1 MNEKAIVIYSGGL
14 DSTPLLYHLRN
25 AGYELKALSV
35 NYGQRH
41 LHRELRI
48 PRSTNTDPHAQ
59 SQLDLGSSSARWSS

>member
-14 DSTPLLYHLRN
+14 DSTTLLYHLRN

-41 LHRELRI
+41 LHRELLI
-48 PRSTNTDPHAQ
+48 F
-59 SQLDLGSSSARWSS
+59 AREKTASGKPPGLSR